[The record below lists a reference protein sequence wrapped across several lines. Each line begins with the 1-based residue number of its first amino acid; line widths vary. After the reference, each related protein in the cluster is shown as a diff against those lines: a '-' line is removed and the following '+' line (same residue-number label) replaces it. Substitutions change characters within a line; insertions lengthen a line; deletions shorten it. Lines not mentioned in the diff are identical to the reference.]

1 MEYILILKVL
11 TQRFV
16 LQRKFAILRVGQR
29 DKTNSALTS
38 TQHSVSDQTLLYS
51 YKKKMKK
58 LYDFPTYIIYKYFV
72 LCIIF

>member
-1 MEYILILKVL
+1 MIGEYILILKVL
-11 TQRFV
+11 IQRFV

-51 YKKKMKK
+51 YKIKVKIIWCSYIYIST
-58 LYDFPTYIIYKYFV
+58 LYYV
-72 LCIIF
+72 